1 MAYTQQDLDAIYA
14 RTNGRCHIC
23 GMKLARKNYGNA
35 STKAPWHVEHSI
47 PRAVG
52 GTDHRNNLFAACID
66 CNLEKSDGSTRSARR
81 RNGRTRSPLSRKMK
95 TTVRNRR
102 GLTGAAVLGT
112 AGWLIAPE
120 LMLVGAAAGALLGHF
135 MDVD

>member
-1 MAYTQQDLDAIYA
+1 
-14 RTNGRCHIC
+14 
-23 GMKLARKNYGNA
+23 
-35 STKAPWHVEHSI
+35 
-47 PRAVG
+47 
-52 GTDHRNNLFAACID
+52 
-66 CNLEKSDGSTRSARR
+66 
-81 RNGRTRSPLSRKMK
+81 MK